1 MTTDSSVAKTQNAPA
16 PDAPGKPQTPPQVKK
31 PSWAYIVKKSGR
43 EFLWDHCTDIAASL
57 TYYAVLSLFP
67 ALLAVVALLGVFG
80 QARKTTT
87 ALMSTIQ
94 QVAPGQAVDL
104 LKGPIHQLVTSPT
117 AGLALVVGI
126 LGALWSASGYV
137 RAFARGMNRIYE
149 VDEGR
154 PFWKLLPTTLFVTVI
169 GVVILGL
176 MAVILA
182 LSGGVAKA
190 VGGAVGLGDA
200 AVAVWS
206 IVKWPVLAIL
216 AIITVA
222 LLYYFTPNVKQPKFR
237 WMSMGALVALV
248 IAALASLGFAFY
260 AANFAH
266 YNKTYGA
273 IGSVIILLLWVWI
286 MNLALLFGA
295 EFDSE
300 TERGRELQAGIKA
313 EQTLQLPPRDDRQS
327 RKRGEQEEKVVGE
340 GRALRER
347 FTGGG
352 GAPE

>member
-1 MTTDSSVAKTQNAPA
+1 MTESSAAKEQTAPSA
-16 PDAPGKPQTPPQVKK
+16 DAASKPHTPPQIKK
-31 PSWAYIVKKSGR
+31 PSWKYILKKSGR
-43 EFLWDHCTDIAASL
+43 EFLWDQCTDIAASL
-57 TYYAVLSLFP
+57 TYYAVLSIFP

-80 QARKTTT
+80 QAKKTTD

-94 QVAPGQAVDL
+94 QVAPGQAVTL

-137 RAFARGMNRIYE
+137 RAFARGMNRVYE

-169 GVVILGL
+169 GVIILGL
-176 MAVILA
+176 MGVILA

-190 VGGAVGLGDA
+190 VGDAVGLGDV
-200 AVAVWS
+200 AVTVWS
-206 IVKWPVLAIL
+206 IVKWPVLVIL
-216 AIITVA
+216 AIIAIA

-248 IAALASLGFAFY
+248 IAAIASVGFAFY
-260 AANFAH
+260 VANFSH

-273 IGSVIILLLWVWI
+273 IGSFIILLLWIWI

-313 EQTLQLPPRDDRQS
+313 EQTLQLPPRDARTS
-327 RKRGEQEEKVVGE
+327 KKRTEQEEKVVAE
-340 GRALRER
+340 GRELRER
-347 FTGGG
+347 FSGGG
-352 GAPE
+352 DAPA